1 MCFDSQKPRHDHVSD
16 SETHIIHTLQ
26 FAYPLLRV
34 DRFNDYRYYSLFYV
48 WAEMCVSIKIKY
60 GFKLFG
66 CVFSFCVA
74 RTRTLFCGTNG
85 CFCSYYLSK
94 RTSEWASRATWWYC
108 NWWICSSFYTMLSS
122 PPPSSSYVDQ
132 HISWFLREFS
142 AVYASCEINR
152 WLLSGIL
159 QMVFFAGF
167 NWLLCVKRIILQCLF
182 NCTCAHVVYICHS
195 SLCHWLMTFSDIHT
209 WYAQPHVEIEIYGK
223 LKWINGC
230 HNIFNIVAWN

>member
-1 MCFDSQKPRHDHVSD
+1 MLFRMCFDSQKPRHDHVCLQTD

-66 CVFSFCVA
+66 CVFSFCVT

-94 RTSEWASRATWWYC
+94 RTSE
-108 NWWICSSFYTMLSS
+108 
-122 PPPSSSYVDQ
+122 
-132 HISWFLREFS
+132 
-142 AVYASCEINR
+142 
-152 WLLSGIL
+152 
-159 QMVFFAGF
+159 
-167 NWLLCVKRIILQCLF
+167 
-182 NCTCAHVVYICHS
+182 
-195 SLCHWLMTFSDIHT
+195 
-209 WYAQPHVEIEIYGK
+209 
-223 LKWINGC
+223 
-230 HNIFNIVAWN
+230 